1 MKGFKLLE
9 FWYSPGYSD
18 MRGGRHSVS
27 LDQNEDGVW
36 TMTCRDRESHGMPNE
51 VKVT

>member
-18 MRGGRHSVS
+18 MRDGRHSVS
-27 LDQNEDGVW
+27 LDQDENGVW